1 MKSTLTFTKNK
12 KKYISKEFD
21 FEAMCRINDIAF
33 HNQQAGNLRMCAG
46 AVEYMFDG
54 TGAPDMTPATKSRL
68 CNEVWQMYIEALTS
82 KNEEAAE
89 DE

>member
-21 FEAMCRINDIAF
+21 FEAMCCINDVAF
-33 HNQQAGNLRMCAG
+33 RNQDAGELRMCAG
-46 AVEYMFDG
+46 AVDYMFDG
-54 TGAPDMTPATKSRL
+54 TGAPDMAPATKARL
-68 CNEVWQMYIEALTS
+68 CREVWLMYLEALTS